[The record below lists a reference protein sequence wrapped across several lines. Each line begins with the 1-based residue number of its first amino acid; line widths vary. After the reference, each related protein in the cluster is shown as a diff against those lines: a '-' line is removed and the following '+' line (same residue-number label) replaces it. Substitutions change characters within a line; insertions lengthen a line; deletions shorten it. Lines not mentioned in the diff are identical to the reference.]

1 MSSLL
6 EARKLEK
13 VYGTGELA
21 VEALKSLDL
30 SIEEGR
36 FYAVIG
42 RSGSGKSTLLHLLG
56 GLDAPTGGDV
66 ILEGKSLYSFT
77 DKEAAVFRRRRIGF
91 IFQAYNLLPEY
102 TAIDNIRMPL
112 YLDQREIDEEYE
124 IMLLKKLR
132 LIGKEKKYPAELSG
146 GESQRVAI
154 ARALATKPAIVLAD
168 EPTGNLDA
176 KSAGEVL
183 ELLQETCRIFH
194 QTLLLVT
201 HDLQIARKA
210 DVLLTLEDGR
220 MLREG
225 SLPDGTAG

>member
-1 MSSLL
+1 MNGLL
-6 EARKLEK
+6 EAKRLEK
-13 VYGTGELA
+13 IYGKGELA
-21 VEALKSLDL
+21 VEALKPLDL
-30 SIEEGR
+30 TIEEGK

-56 GLDAPTGGDV
+56 GLDRPTGGDV
-66 ILEGKSLYSFT
+66 ALEGKSLFSFT
-77 DKEAAVFRRRRIGF
+77 DKEAAIFRRRRIGF

-112 YLDQREIDEEYE
+112 YLDQREIDEDYE
-124 IMLLKKLR
+124 VMLLKRLR
-132 LIGKEKKYPAELSG
+132 LIGKENKYPSELSG

-154 ARALATKPAIVLAD
+154 ARALVTKPAIVLAD

-176 KSAGEVL
+176 RSAAEVL
-183 ELLQETCRIFH
+183 EILQETCRIFH

-210 DVLLTLEDGR
+210 DVVLTLEDGR
-220 MLREG
+220 LVVGEEQREG
-225 SLPDGTAG
+225 AG

>member
-1 MSSLL
+1 MNSLL
-6 EARKLEK
+6 EVRKLEK
-13 VYGTGELA
+13 VYGKGALA
-21 VEALKSLDL
+21 VEALKPLDL
-30 SIEEGR
+30 SIEEGK

-56 GLDAPTGGDV
+56 GLDRPTGVDV
-66 ILEGKSLYSFT
+66 ALEGKSLFSFT
-77 DKEAAVFRRRRIGF
+77 DKEAAIFRRRRIGF

-112 YLDQREIDEEYE
+112 YLDQREIDEEFE
-124 IMLLKKLR
+124 VMLLKKLR
-132 LIGKEKKYPAELSG
+132 LVGKENKYPSELSG

-154 ARALATKPAIVLAD
+154 ARALVTKPAIILAD

-176 KSAGEVL
+176 RSAEEVL
-183 ELLQETCRIFH
+183 QILQETCRMFQ

-210 DVLLTLEDGR
+210 DVVLTMEDGR
-220 MLREG
+220 LIVGEEQE
-225 SLPDGTAG
+225 

>member
-1 MSSLL
+1 MGSLL
-6 EARKLEK
+6 EARQLEK
-13 VYGTGELA
+13 TYGAGELA
-21 VEALKSLDL
+21 VEALKPLDL
-30 SIEEGR
+30 SIEEGK

-56 GLDAPTGGDV
+56 GLDRPTGGDV
-66 ILEGKSLYSFT
+66 VLEGKSLYSFT
-77 DKEAAVFRRRRIGF
+77 DKEAAIFRRRRIGF

-102 TAIDNIRMPL
+102 TAIDNVRMPL

-132 LIGKEKKYPAELSG
+132 LIGKENKYPAELSG
-146 GESQRVAI
+146 GENQRVAI
-154 ARALATKPAIVLAD
+154 ARALVTKPAIVLAD

-210 DVLLTLEDGR
+210 DVVLTLEDGR